1 MVQKFLYPIVP
12 VKIFHNFRNSNGAA
26 RGQFD
31 NHHPSYS
38 YSYTNIHC
46 ARVNINMTWWTDN
59 LLSVVFR
66 IPPTHP
72 GLTVVP
78 LPASKWGQGNVSSG
92 LGTGQETV
100 LTKMILC
107 LCFVGQHHLY

>member
-1 MVQKFLYPIVP
+1 
-12 VKIFHNFRNSNGAA
+12 
-26 RGQFD
+26 
-31 NHHPSYS
+31 
-38 YSYTNIHC
+38 
-46 ARVNINMTWWTDN
+46 MTWWTDN

-72 GLTVVP
+72 GLTVVS
-78 LPASKWGQGNVSSG
+78 LPASKWAQGNVSSG

-107 LCFVGQHHLY
+107 MFMFCWTASFVLGSPVYFLLTSDAEERFIILCTTRHHTPVTINTVHLG